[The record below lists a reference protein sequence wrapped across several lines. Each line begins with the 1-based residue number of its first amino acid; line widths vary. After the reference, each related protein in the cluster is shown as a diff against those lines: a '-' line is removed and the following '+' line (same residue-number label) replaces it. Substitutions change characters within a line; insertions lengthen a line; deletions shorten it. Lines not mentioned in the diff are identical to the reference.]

1 MDGSLPAASGT
12 PLPPSSSPE
21 LALLAPD
28 GPDLPGPSLRGDGA
42 RFEPLWTGNLG
53 RETEGGGHDHYY
65 IAHLNRPIRFVSTSF
80 LISQPLKLHI

>member
-1 MDGSLPAASGT
+1 MLIEQPCTHVLVQIPELLAMDGSLPAASGT

-28 GPDLPGPSLRGDGA
+28 GPDLLGPSLRGDGA

-53 RETEGGGHDHYY
+53 RETEDMT
-65 IAHLNRPIRFVSTSF
+65 ITT
-80 LISQPLKLHI
+80 